1 MTAVA
6 RVMLEKY
13 SPGVSMPGTINT
25 VYVPYVR
32 DYLFLRMTLINGDED
47 YFDMVLDIMR
57 LSAMTGKARPKGRPS
72 KASAAK
78 LKGVG

>member
-32 DYLFLRMTLINGDED
+32 DYLFLRMTLINGDE
-47 YFDMVLDIMR
+47 FTMVMDIMR